1 MKVLVADD
9 ETLSRK
15 SLGFYLKGLGYD
27 VRQAVNGREA
37 LEVWRAETPR
47 ILLTD
52 WNMPEMDG
60 ADLCRTIRAEEG
72 DEYTYIIM
80 VTSRDKSA
88 DLLTGFEAGVG
99 DYLTKPVGKEELHVR
114 LKAGERIFSLQD
126 KDMVIF
132 AMAKLSET
140 RDPETGYH
148 LERIQ
153 GYCRILAEKL
163 AREPAVFPEI
173 NRQFIEIIYATS
185 PLHDVGKV
193 GIPDR
198 ILLKPGRLTVEEFD
212 VMKSHTVISYETLHS
227 AIQKNPRALYLRMS
241 AEIARSH
248 HERFDG
254 GGYPDGL
261 AGEPIPLSGRILAV
275 ADVYDALISKR
286 VYKEAFSHA
295 DTRKIILE
303 GRGAHFD
310 PNIVDAFL
318 ACEDDIIELAAR
330 LKED

>member
-9 ETLSRK
+9 ERLSRK
-15 SLGFYLKGLGYD
+15 ALGFYLKKLGYD
-27 VRQAVNGREA
+27 VLLAENGREA
-37 LEVWRAETPR
+37 LEIWRAETPR
-47 ILLTD
+47 ILITD

-60 ADLCRTIRAEEG
+60 ADLCRTIREAEG

-80 VTSRDKSA
+80 VTSRGASA
-88 DLLTGFEAGVG
+88 DLVTGFEAGVD
-99 DYLTKPVGKEELHVR
+99 DYLTKPVGKDELHVR

-132 AMAKLSET
+132 AMAKLAET

-153 GYCRILAEKL
+153 GYCRILADTL
-163 AREPAVFPEI
+163 AREPVVFPEI
-173 NRQFIEIIYATS
+173 NRQFIETIYATS

-198 ILLKPGRLTVEEFD
+198 ILLKPGRLTDEEFTI
-212 VMKSHTVISYETLHS
+212 MKSHTVIGYETLHS
-227 AIQKNPRALYLRMS
+227 AIEKNPRAVYLRMS
-241 AEIARSH
+241 AEIARAH

-254 GGYPDGL
+254 TGYPDGL
-261 AGEPIPLSGRILAV
+261 AGESIPLSGRILAV

-286 VYKEAFSHA
+286 VYKDAFSHA
-295 DTRKIILE
+295 DTRAIILE
-303 GRGAHFD
+303 GRGSHFD
-310 PNIVDAFL
+310 PRIVDAFL
-318 ACEDDIIELAAR
+318 ACEEGVMAIAR
-330 LKED
+330 KFKED

>member
-15 SLGFYLKGLGYD
+15 TLGFYLKRLGYD
-27 VRQAVNGREA
+27 VLQAANGREA

-47 ILLTD
+47 ILITD

-60 ADLCRTIRAEEG
+60 ADLCRTIRAAEG

-80 VTSRDKSA
+80 VTSRGDSA
-88 DLLTGFEAGVG
+88 DLVTGFEAGVD
-99 DYLTKPVGKEELHVR
+99 DYLTKPVGKDELHVR

-132 AMAKLSET
+132 AMAKLAET

-153 GYCRILAEKL
+153 GYCRILAETL
-163 AREPAVFPEI
+163 ASDPRVFPEI
-173 NRQFIEIIYATS
+173 NRQFIETIYATS

-198 ILLKPGRLTVEEFD
+198 ILLKPGRLNDQEFNI
-212 VMKSHTVISYETLHS
+212 MKSHTVIGYETLHS
-227 AIQKNPRALYLRMS
+227 AIEKNPRAVYLRMS

-254 GGYPDGL
+254 SGYPDGL
-261 AGEPIPLSGRILAV
+261 AGEAIPLSGRILAV

-295 DTRKIILE
+295 DTREIILE
-303 GRGAHFD
+303 GRGSHFD
-310 PNIVDAFL
+310 PRIVDAFL
-318 ACEDDIIELAAR
+318 ACEEAVLAIAKKF
-330 LKED
+330 KED

>member
-9 ETLSRK
+9 ERLSRK
-15 SLGFYLKGLGYD
+15 ALGFYLKKLGYD
-27 VRQAVNGREA
+27 VLLAANGREA
-37 LEVWRAETPR
+37 LEIWRAETPR
-47 ILLTD
+47 ILITD

-60 ADLCRTIRAEEG
+60 ADLCRTIRAAEG

-80 VTSRDKSA
+80 VTSRGASA
-88 DLLTGFEAGVG
+88 DLVTGFEAGVD
-99 DYLTKPVGKEELHVR
+99 DYLTKPVGKDELHVR

-132 AMAKLSET
+132 AMAKLAET

-153 GYCRILAEKL
+153 GYCRILADTL

-173 NRQFIEIIYATS
+173 NRQFIETIYATS

-193 GIPDR
+193 GIPDS
-198 ILLKPGRLTVEEFD
+198 ILLKPGRLTDEEFTI
-212 VMKSHTVISYETLHS
+212 MKSHTVIGYETLHS
-227 AIQKNPRALYLRMS
+227 AIQKNPRAVYLRMS
-241 AEIARSH
+241 AEIARTH

-254 GGYPDGL
+254 TGYPDGL
-261 AGEPIPLSGRILAV
+261 AGESIPLSGRILAV

-295 DTRKIILE
+295 DTRTIILE
-303 GRGAHFD
+303 GRGSHFD
-310 PNIVDAFL
+310 PRIVDAFL
-318 ACEDDIIELAAR
+318 ACEEAVMAIAKKF
-330 LKED
+330 KED